1 MKEMVAPISF
11 DNTLLPFGKY
21 YDNTLFKKNQY

>member
-1 MKEMVAPISF
+1 MKEMIAVISS
-11 DNTLLPFGKY
+11 DNTLLPFGDI